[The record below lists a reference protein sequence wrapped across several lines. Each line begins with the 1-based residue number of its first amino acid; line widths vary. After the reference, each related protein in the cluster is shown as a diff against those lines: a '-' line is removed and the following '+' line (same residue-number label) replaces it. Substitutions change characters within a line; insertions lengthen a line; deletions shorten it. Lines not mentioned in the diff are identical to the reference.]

1 MLCIFARNCDANY
14 ELRYDCDCDCESRI
28 SYRASRFAIAFSI
41 SISISCSI
49 SIGRLDSWDNWW
61 LWVSAKCRER
71 VICMH
76 TNIASTSPSLFPPL
90 LTTSHLVGAWMCRK
104 SSGPMV
110 ESGAELWAAAA
121 AAVACRY
128 HLSSDSCQ
136 MWAPRK
142 VWPICHTNRLYP
154 PLLLPPLASMF
165 AISMQ
170 MTICPDR
177 PYIGNI

>member
-1 MLCIFARNCDANY
+1 MLCIFAAIAMRITNCDTIVIAIAN
-14 ELRYDCDCDCESRI
+14 LASRI
-28 SYRASRFAIAFSI
+28 ADRESRFAIAFSI

-61 LWVSAKCRER
+61 LWVSGKCRER

-76 TNIASTSPSLFPPL
+76 TNIVSTPLHFPLAP
-90 LTTSHLVGAWMCRK
+90 TGDWMCRK

-121 AAVACRY
+121 AAAAAGRY

-142 VWPICHTNRLYP
+142 VWPICHTNRLP
-154 PLLLPPLASMF
+154 PSTTP
-165 AISMQ
+165 
-170 MTICPDR
+170 
-177 PYIGNI
+177 